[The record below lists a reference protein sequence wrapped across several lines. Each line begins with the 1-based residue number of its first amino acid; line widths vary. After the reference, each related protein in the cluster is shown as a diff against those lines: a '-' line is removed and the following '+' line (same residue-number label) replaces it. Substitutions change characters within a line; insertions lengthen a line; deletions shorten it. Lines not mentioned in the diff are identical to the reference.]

1 MGEVLS
7 EGVCDWG
14 ASGALVCP
22 ESARQPLTP
31 LFRLGLYILSILTT
45 TCVSNGKGLLLHK
58 WELDWCDRS
67 KRPHCLQSHSPSHA
81 GCFSCPRIFNTNE
94 ERVVADSIASTES
107 SAIRAPAEACI
118 IWFTIS
124 PAQN

>member
-45 TCVSNGKGLLLHK
+45 TCVSNGKGLLLYTSGSSIGAIEASALTASNRTPHRM
-58 WELDWCDRS
+58 LD
-67 KRPHCLQSHSPSHA
+67 
-81 GCFSCPRIFNTNE
+81 
-94 ERVVADSIASTES
+94 ASAAQES
-107 SAIRAPAEACI
+107 SIQMRRESLQTA
-118 IWFTIS
+118 
-124 PAQN
+124 